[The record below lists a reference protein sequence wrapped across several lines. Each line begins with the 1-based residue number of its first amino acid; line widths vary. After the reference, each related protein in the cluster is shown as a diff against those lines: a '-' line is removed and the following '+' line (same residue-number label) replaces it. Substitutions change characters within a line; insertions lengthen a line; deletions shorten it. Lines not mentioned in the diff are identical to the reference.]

1 LLASRFL
8 EYLDVQPWLS
18 VSDALAPKRSLAFP
32 TPNSCVNLYSGPQ
45 VLCMAEKFIAR
56 QPIFDKRLRVFAYEL
71 LFRGG
76 PQNYFIKPSKNAASS
91 VIADS
96 ITLFDL
102 HTLTGNALAFIN
114 VDELAL
120 RLDAPRLLPPDRV
133 IIEILETVTPS
144 DEIVKICRELANSGY
159 TLALDDFV
167 DHPKFAPL
175 VECAKYLK
183 VDFQLLD
190 ADQRRRIVHKYGN
203 SGISLLAEKVET
215 EEELAEAR
223 NLGYSYFQGYFFCK
237 PSMLETHEIPGNKLL
252 QLRLLNLVSGP
263 ELDYTAIEELLKN
276 EPSLLYRL
284 LRYLNS
290 PLLGLRS
297 EVHSVSHAL
306 MLLGERE
313 FRRWVSIF
321 AVIALA
327 TGKPPELIRTALTR
341 AYFCEALSHAA
352 HMDNESSGLFLMGL
366 LSITDALLDQPIAE
380 ILRSLP
386 VNQEIKTALTGGHN
400 RHHDVYELLLALE
413 RAEWPRLSACVDRLA
428 VPEEA
433 VPDAF
438 QSALQKAAAIG
449 T

>member
-1 LLASRFL
+1 
-8 EYLDVQPWLS
+8 
-18 VSDALAPKRSLAFP
+18 
-32 TPNSCVNLYSGPQ
+32 
-45 VLCMAEKFIAR
+45 MHEKFIAR

-76 PQNYFIKPSKNAASS
+76 PQNYFAPNKNASSS

-102 HTLTGNALAFIN
+102 QTLAGNALAFIN

-120 RLDAPRLLPPDRV
+120 RLDAPRLLPPRQV
-133 IIEILETVTPS
+133 IIEILETVSPTE
-144 DEIVKICRELANSGY
+144 EIVRICRDLCRAGY
-159 TLALDDFV
+159 TLALDDFI
-167 DHPKFAPL
+167 DRPSLAPL
-175 VECAKYLK
+175 VECANYLK
-183 VDFQLLD
+183 IDFQLLD
-190 ADQRRRIVHKYGN
+190 SEGRRGIVEKYGQ
-203 SGISLLAEKVET
+203 SGITLLAEKVET

-223 NLGYSYFQGYFFCK
+223 DLGFTCFQGYFFCK
-237 PSMLETHEIPGNKLL
+237 PSMIETREIPGNKLL
-252 QLRLLNLVSGP
+252 HLRLLHLVAAP
-263 ELDYTAIEELLKN
+263 ELDYPAVEDLLKH

-297 EVHSVSHAL
+297 EVHSVRHAISL
-306 MLLGERE
+306 IGERE

-341 AYFCEALSHAA
+341 AYFCEEFSYAA
-352 HMDNESSGLFLMGL
+352 HMDDERSNLFFMGL
-366 LSITDALLDQPIAE
+366 LSIVDALLDQPIANV
-380 ILRSLP
+380 LRSLP
-386 VNQEIKTALTGGHN
+386 VAPPIKTALTGGSN
-400 RHHDVYELLLALE
+400 RFHDVYELLLALE

-433 VPDAF
+433 VPSAF
-438 QSALQKAAAIG
+438 QAAVQKASALG

>member
-1 LLASRFL
+1 MHA
-8 EYLDVQPWLS
+8 
-18 VSDALAPKRSLAFP
+18 
-32 TPNSCVNLYSGPQ
+32 
-45 VLCMAEKFIAR
+45 KFIAR

-76 PQNYFIKPSKNAASS
+76 AQNYFMRPSQNASSS

-102 HTLTGNALAFIN
+102 QTLTGNALAFVN

-133 IIEILETVTPS
+133 IIEILETVAPS
-144 DEIVKICRELANSGY
+144 TEIVKICRGLCDSGY
-159 TLALDDFV
+159 TLALDDFI
-167 DHPKFAPL
+167 DHPEYAPL
-175 VECAKYLK
+175 VDCAKYLK

-190 ADQRRRIVHKYGN
+190 VEGRRRIVEKYRD

-215 EEELAEAR
+215 EAQLAEAHD
-223 NLGYSYFQGYFFCK
+223 LGYSYFQGYFFSK
-237 PSMLETHEIPGNKLL
+237 PSMIETREIPGNKLL
-252 QLRLLNLVSGP
+252 QLRLLNLVAGP
-263 ELDYTAIEELLKN
+263 ELDYSAIEELLKS

-297 EVHSVSHAL
+297 EVHSVRHAL
-306 MLLGERE
+306 ALLGERE

-321 AVIALA
+321 TVIALA
-327 TGKPPELIRTALTR
+327 SGKPPELIHTALTR
-341 AYFCEALSHAA
+341 AYFCEAFSHAV
-352 HMDNESSGLFLMGL
+352 HMDREKSDLFFMGL
-366 LSITDALLDQPIAE
+366 LSITDALLDQPIADV
-380 ILRSLP
+380 LRQLP
-386 VNQEIKTALTGGHN
+386 IAHEVKSALTGGTN
-400 RHHDVYELLLALE
+400 RFHDVYQLLLALE
-413 RAEWPRLSACVDRLA
+413 RAEWPRLSACVDRLS
-428 VPEEA
+428 VPEDA

-438 QSALQKAAAIG
+438 QIALQKASAIG